1 MVRFRIR
8 MLLKDNTWSTRYNI
22 PQTDRYS
29 DTSTDWILVSSNI
42 TVENYGIKLT
52 FDEIDTTHAD
62 MCFSDFTITLSVYP
76 ILI

>member
-1 MVRFRIR
+1 MDRFRFQL
-8 MLLKDNTWSTRYNI
+8 LLKDNTWITRYNI
-22 PQTDRYS
+22 SKTVRYS

-62 MCFSDFTITLSVYP
+62 MCFSDITITLSVYP